1 MAERKNTNTQPVLD
15 NSALAADPDLE
26 KSKVV
31 YALNKTQYRS
41 IIHQVQS
48 APKET
53 VITFVTATKSKLAE
67 LGVPRA
73 LQSGHHNKAQ
83 GSDQIDPGS
92 FLAWV
97 AGVTADDADSI
108 AQLIAIDATAQ
119 SRFKE

>member
-26 KSKVV
+26 KSKTV
-31 YALNKTQYRS
+31 YALAKTQYRS

-48 APKET
+48 ADKNT
-53 VITFVTATKSKLAE
+53 VSTFVTATKAKLAE
-67 LGVPRA
+67 LGVPRE
-73 LQSGHHNKAQ
+73 LNRGHRNKAQ

-97 AGVTADDADSI
+97 RGIVAEDTDSI
-108 AQLIAIDATAQ
+108 TQLLSIDATAEG
-119 SRFKE
+119 RFKE